1 MEKMFALAMPQNV
14 PNFFYYYA
22 GCIWKGVGG
31 IPLWL
36 CLSCVSVCAVF
47 SHIFTLVIVCLCA
60 HAHVSCLKP
69 QDLAQLY
76 SQFLVLVING
86 V

>member
-14 PNFFYYYA
+14 PSFFFFIIIMQVA
-22 GCIWKGVGG
+22 FEKVLVESLHGSV
-31 IPLWL
+31 LA
-36 CLSCVSVCAVF
+36 VSVCDLYLH
-47 SHIFTLVIVCLCA
+47 SFTLMLVCLCA

-69 QDLAQLY
+69 QLY
-76 SQFLVLVING
+76 SQFLVLVIKG